1 MAKKKYKYA
10 FARQKHSQKGVIS
23 TVFAGV
29 SLGLCG
35 IASVCSLVFHGKG
48 GMYLGAMGL
57 AAMALSVYGFVL
69 GLRSFSQKNRNQLY
83 CKIGAVANGSLMV
96 LWLALFFV
104 GIS

>member
-10 FARQKHSQKGVIS
+10 FARQQHSQKGIIS

-29 SLGLCG
+29 SLGIFCISSLCAL
-35 IASVCSLVFHGKG
+35 IFHGKG
-48 GMYLGAMGL
+48 GIYLGAMGL
-57 AAMALSVYGFVL
+57 IAMVLSIYGFVL

-96 LWLALFFV
+96 LWLALFLV

>member
-23 TVFAGV
+23 TIFAGV
-29 SLGLCG
+29 SLGLFG
-35 IASVCSLVFHGKG
+35 ISSLCSLSKG

>member
-1 MAKKKYKYA
+1 MLLQD
-10 FARQKHSQKGVIS
+10 RNIPKGSYIYRICRR
-23 TVFAGV
+23 F
-29 SLGLCG
+29 LGLFG
-35 IASVCSLVFHGKG
+35 IASVLLPLVFHGKG
-48 GMYLGAMGL
+48 GMSVGAMGL